1 MSTDVYTF
9 ASAVLLPVSMIHF
22 MMDYL
27 SDEEITHSE
36 TKIGIFQYTH
46 HLFAAMSILSLV
58 VLPFLNPTL
67 GLISMNVIACLVAQL
82 GWLKN
87 KEYCWF
93 WTLVNNMINPNKPKR
108 RWTSSGVSLL
118 KKYTRSDEKWA
129 YNDVYSV
136 DNTSAIYLILVSQT
150 FVLLRYINSLKH

>member
-1 MSTDVYTF
+1 MSTDIYTF

-22 MMDYL
+22 IMDYL

-36 TKIGIFQYTH
+36 TKIGIFQYIH

-58 VLPFLNPTL
+58 VLPFLRPTL
-67 GLISMNVIACLVAQL
+67 SLITLNVVACLVAQI

-87 KEYCWF
+87 NEYCWF
-93 WTLVNNMINPNKPKR
+93 WSLVNKMINPNKPNRK
-108 RWTSSGVSLL
+108 WTASAFSLL

-129 YNDVYSV
+129 YTNVYKA
-136 DNTSAIYLILVSQT
+136 DNKQAIILLLVSHLFVIIRFLRTQT
-150 FVLLRYINSLKH
+150 